1 MKTKKEILEYV
12 FENKVYKT
20 LAKKLSDEQRE
31 LIEKR
36 IEYVADNYSKILLEN
51 AAKIVH
57 DETNKKNI
65 QDIFNNQ
72 TVINEKTGK
81 PRKEK

>member
-12 FENKVYKT
+12 FENKIYKT

>member
-12 FENKVYKT
+12 FENKIYKT

-72 TVINEKTGK
+72 TIINEKTGK

>member
-12 FENKVYKT
+12 FENKIYKT

-57 DETNKKNI
+57 DETNKKRI
-65 QDIFNNQ
+65 D
-72 TVINEKTGK
+72 VIYWIM
-81 PRKEK
+81 